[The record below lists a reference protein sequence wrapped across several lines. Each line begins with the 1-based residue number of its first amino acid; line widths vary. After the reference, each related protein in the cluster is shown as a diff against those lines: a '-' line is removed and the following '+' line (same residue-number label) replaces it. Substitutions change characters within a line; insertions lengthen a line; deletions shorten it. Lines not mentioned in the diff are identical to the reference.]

1 MANAAFIVNVQHM
14 RAVTHG
20 LIVSYKLT
28 DILCLLAERRC
39 SASFFFIDNQKKC
52 GIDDCDVR

>member
-28 DILCLLAERRC
+28 DIQCLLAERRR
-39 SASFFFIDNQKKC
+39 SAFFFIVNQKKC
-52 GIDDCDVR
+52 GIDDRDVR